1 MACKRIYR
9 KTPYLMGKTMVFSF
23 RLRFSLTWTNPMNF
37 RIWVHVSTVLERCDV
52 WPLELPSGSGGSMEV
67 TEENRAI
74 FEAGAARTWMRCM
87 GLIERVVWPTWWHMD
102 MLWQFQWG
110 KKNPLDHWILMDLG
124 DNKSSRLDQGGEII
138 QCQWVVGS
146 LRVESLRLQSPK
158 RNRSRLTSSGFFF
171 VKIIPCCSQCSN
183 NGSGPRI
190 PYGQLLSSWLPGWSG
205 DPDLIPPRFFTD
217 LLLIFYV
224 PNGKSTTEGIGYS
237 FFCGV
242 PAPHGNEVQ
251 ARTNQG
257 PVVLH
262 PASRSPFGRRVGRR
276 ALEGGGVL
284 SHESVSLG
292 DLVPKA
298 LGNGYLTQVLGGHD
312 EFVADG
318 IFGEKPW
325 MGWIISTSVQRH
337 YIDMMAMYFCHLGR
351 LGLSTNTGNFT

>member
-171 VKIIPCCSQCSN
+171 CEDYSMLFPMFQQREWAKDTIWPASVIMAAWLIRWSRPHPTTIFHGFAADFLCSQWEIHYRGHRIFFFLW
-183 NGSGPRI
+183 GSGSSWERSAGTDKPRPGGSASSLPQSLWKARGPQGPWGRGSSFTWKCI
-190 PYGQLLSSWLPGWSG
+190 AWRFGSQSFGKRISHTGSWGTWWICGRRNLWRETLDGMNYKHLSSTSLYRHDGYVFLSSWKVG
-205 DPDLIPPRFFTD
+205 LI
-217 LLLIFYV
+217 
-224 PNGKSTTEGIGYS
+224 
-237 FFCGV
+237 
-242 PAPHGNEVQ
+242 H
-251 ARTNQG
+251 
-257 PVVLH
+257 
-262 PASRSPFGRRVGRR
+262 
-276 ALEGGGVL
+276 
-284 SHESVSLG
+284 
-292 DLVPKA
+292 
-298 LGNGYLTQVLGGHD
+298 
-312 EFVADG
+312 
-318 IFGEKPW
+318 
-325 MGWIISTSVQRH
+325 
-337 YIDMMAMYFCHLGR
+337 
-351 LGLSTNTGNFT
+351 